1 MSPED
6 GAVMND
12 QYKTDQE
19 MGEVDITEWHRNGGI
34 AGVFNRRD
42 SLAKRVIG
50 VCVHAC
56 VWREAE
62 HALKLSRVLDKR
74 DRGTE
79 ANASCSEESYGG
91 SDVSRLVLRVIDC
104 SSGCRHSFIAD

>member
-1 MSPED
+1 M
-6 GAVMND
+6 
-12 QYKTDQE
+12 
-19 MGEVDITEWHRNGGI
+19 
-34 AGVFNRRD
+34 
-42 SLAKRVIG
+42 
-50 VCVHAC
+50 CVRAC

-62 HALKLSRVLDKR
+62 HALNLSRVLDKR

-91 SDVSRLVLRVIDC
+91 SGVSRLVLRVMEC